1 MDDFSLVSLQESRN
15 EWCARLVNILAP
27 MTAEGFRSIFDEAW
41 KLCEQN
47 NETGKYL
54 MTFQNFLSRVPKWN
68 ATIIEQETQR
78 IVDRSGC
85 GYLADLVTCV
95 HIIQLKSLTCMRVGS
110 KQKKVDID
118 VPQLNDFVHKVY
130 VHCARKLY
138 TNVYLFERGIPP
150 LSTQKNMREIEI
162 IIKECI
168 LDSIRDSIPL
178 EMILKNYMDET
189 IEDHTEIKIKEEIVS
204 QEPVPVDPNE
214 ATKTANNVPNNVPN
228 VANASAMAAAGIEP
242 TSIDAFPSMSSSSS
256 SSSSADNNNNNN
268 NNNHNNSSNNNNNN
282 NNSHSGTIKFNDMDS
297 AIDTNNSEHSIHAP
311 KTEER
316 LEQISNERYMQR
328 KMQEEEEDNGDLDR
342 LKIGEDVQLDV
353 FDVHPM
359 EEPSLKMN
367 FDVPELDDIEILA

>member
-1 MDDFSLVSLQESRN
+1 MDDFSLPSLQESRN

-27 MTAEGFRSIFDEAW
+27 MMSEGFRSIFDEAW

-47 NETGKYL
+47 NEPGKYL

-68 ATIIEQETQR
+68 ATLIAQETQR
-78 IVDRSGC
+78 IVERSGC
-85 GYLADLVTCV
+85 GYLSDLVTCV

-118 VPQLNDFVHKVY
+118 VPQLNEFVHKVY
-130 VHCARKLY
+130 VQCARKLY

-150 LSTQKNMREIEI
+150 LTMQKNGRELEI

-168 LDSIRDSIPL
+168 LDSIRESIPL
-178 EMILKNYMDET
+178 EMILRTYMDET

-204 QEPVPVDPNE
+204 QEPVESDASHTQTPNQNQNQNQVQTD
-214 ATKTANNVPNNVPN
+214 AVI
-228 VANASAMAAAGIEP
+228 AAGIDP
-242 TSIDAFPSMSSSSS
+242 VSDAFPSTTASTAETVASTAETVA
-256 SSSSADNNNNNN
+256 SAA
-268 NNNHNNSSNNNNNN
+268 STASAA
-282 NNSHSGTIKFNDMDS
+282 SAASTASIKFNDTDS
-297 AIDTNNSEHSIHAP
+297 AIDVNNAEHSIHAP

-328 KMQEEEEDNGDLDR
+328 KLQEEEDDEDGLDR
-342 LKIGEDVQLDV
+342 IKIGEDIQLDV

-359 EEPSLKMN
+359 EEPLRKLN
-367 FDVPELDDIEILA
+367 FDPPDLDDIEILA

>member
-1 MDDFSLVSLQESRN
+1 MSSLNESRN

-27 MTAEGFRSIFDEAW
+27 MMSEGLRSIFDEAW

-68 ATIIEQETQR
+68 ATIIAQETQR

-118 VPQLNDFVHKVY
+118 VPQLNDFIHKVY

-150 LSTQKNMREIEI
+150 LATQKNMRETET

-168 LDSIRDSIPL
+168 LDSIRESIPL
-178 EMILKNYMDET
+178 EIILKTYMDET
-189 IEDHTEIKIKEEIVS
+189 IEDHTEIKIKEEVIS
-204 QEPVPVDPNE
+204 QEPVMNE
-214 ATKTANNVPNNVPN
+214 QSN
-228 VANASAMAAAGIEP
+228 VALATAAAPATNASNNAAIIAAGGEP
-242 TSIDAFPSMSSSSS
+242 TMDAFPSIAPPAAPA
-256 SSSSADNNNNNN
+256 ADA
-268 NNNHNNSSNNNNNN
+268 
-282 NNSHSGTIKFNDMDS
+282 HSTASIKFNDMDS
-297 AIDTNNSEHSIHAP
+297 AIDMNNSEHMIHAP

-328 KMQEEEEDNGDLDR
+328 KLQEEEDDEDGLDR

-359 EEPSLKMN
+359 EEPVRKLN
-367 FDVPELDDIEILA
+367 FDAPELDDIEILA

>member
-1 MDDFSLVSLQESRN
+1 MDDYSLPSLHESRN

-68 ATIIEQETQR
+68 ATIISQETQR

-85 GYLADLVTCV
+85 GYLSDLVTCV

-118 VPQLNDFVHKVY
+118 VPQLNEFIHKVY
-130 VHCARKLY
+130 VQCARKLY
-138 TNVYLFERGIPP
+138 TNVYLFERGIAP
-150 LSTQKNMREIEI
+150 LTAQKNMRETEI

-168 LDSIRDSIPL
+168 LDSIRESIPL
-178 EMILKNYMDET
+178 EMILRTYMDET

-204 QEPVPVDPNE
+204 QEPVSTSSLPTPTSTPNE
-214 ATKTANNVPNNVPN
+214 PNDAAVI
-228 VANASAMAAAGIEP
+228 AAGIDP
-242 TSIDAFPSMSSSSS
+242 VTDAFPSL
-256 SSSSADNNNNNN
+256 
-268 NNNHNNSSNNNNNN
+268 SSNA
-282 NNSHSGTIKFNDMDS
+282 STESAASTESTASTASTASIKFNDVDS
-297 AIDTNNSEHSIHAP
+297 AIDTNNNEHAIHAP

-316 LEQISNERYMQR
+316 LEQISNERYMKR
-328 KMQEEEEDNGDLDR
+328 KMEEEADNDDNTER
-342 LKIGEDVQLDV
+342 LKIGDDVQLDV
-353 FDVHPM
+353 FDVQSM
-359 EEPSLKMN
+359 EEPSRKLN
-367 FDVPELDDIEILA
+367 FDAPELDDIEILA

>member
-1 MDDFSLVSLQESRN
+1 MDDYSLPSLHESRN

-118 VPQLNDFVHKVY
+118 IPQLNDFIHKVY

-150 LSTQKNMREIEI
+150 LTTQKNMRETEI

-168 LDSIRDSIPL
+168 LDSIRESIPL
-178 EMILKNYMDET
+178 EMILKTYMDET
-189 IEDHTEIKIKEEIVS
+189 IEDHTEIKMKEEIVS
-204 QEPVPVDPNE
+204 QEPVVSEQQPQQQVNAGQE
-214 ATKTANNVPNNVPN
+214 VNANT
-228 VANASAMAAAGIEP
+228 SAMAAAGIEP
-242 TSIDAFPSMSSSSS
+242 PADAFPSLSSSQNSNVAVDSS
-256 SSSSADNNNNNN
+256 S
-268 NNNHNNSSNNNNNN
+268 
-282 NNSHSGTIKFNDMDS
+282 TIKFNDVDS
-297 AIDTNNSEHSIHAP
+297 AIDMNNAEHSIHAP

-328 KMQEEEEDNGDLDR
+328 KLQEEDEGDDGQDR
-342 LKIGEDVQLDV
+342 LKIGDDVQLDV

-359 EEPSLKMN
+359 EEPSRKMN
-367 FDVPELDDIEILA
+367 FDAPELDDIEILA

>member
-1 MDDFSLVSLQESRN
+1 MDDFSLPSLQESRN

-27 MTAEGFRSIFDEAW
+27 MMSEGFRSIFDEAW

-47 NETGKYL
+47 NEPGKYL

-68 ATIIEQETQR
+68 ATLIAQETQR
-78 IVDRSGC
+78 IVERSGC
-85 GYLADLVTCV
+85 GYLSDLVTCV

-118 VPQLNDFVHKVY
+118 VPQLNEFVHKVY
-130 VHCARKLY
+130 VQCARKLY

-150 LSTQKNMREIEI
+150 LTMQKNGRELEI

-168 LDSIRDSIPL
+168 LDSIRESIPL
-178 EMILKNYMDET
+178 EMILRTYMDET

-204 QEPVPVDPNE
+204 QEPV
-214 ATKTANNVPNNVPN
+214 
-228 VANASAMAAAGIEP
+228 ASDAPHTQNQTQNQNQVQTDAVIAAGIDP
-242 TSIDAFPSMSSSSS
+242 VSDAFPSTAETVASTASTASTAS
-256 SSSSADNNNNNN
+256 
-268 NNNHNNSSNNNNNN
+268 
-282 NNSHSGTIKFNDMDS
+282 IKFNDTDS
-297 AIDTNNSEHSIHAP
+297 AIDVNNAEHSIHAP

-328 KMQEEEEDNGDLDR
+328 KLQEEEDDEDGLDR
-342 LKIGEDVQLDV
+342 IKIGEDIQLDV

-359 EEPSLKMN
+359 EEPLRKLN
-367 FDVPELDDIEILA
+367 FDAPDLDDIEILA

>member
-1 MDDFSLVSLQESRN
+1 MDDFSLANLQESRN

-27 MTAEGFRSIFDEAW
+27 MMSEGFRSIFDEAW

-68 ATIIEQETQR
+68 ATIIAQETQR

-118 VPQLNDFVHKVY
+118 VPQLNDFIHKVY
-130 VHCARKLY
+130 IHCARKLY

-150 LSTQKNMREIEI
+150 LSVQKNGREIEI

-168 LDSIRDSIPL
+168 LDSIRESIPM
-178 EMILKNYMDET
+178 EMILKTYMDET

-204 QEPVPVDPNE
+204 QEPVANTPQTP
-214 ATKTANNVPNNVPN
+214 TPIPKTNDA
-228 VANASAMAAAGIEP
+228 AIIASGGEP
-242 TSIDAFPSMSSSSS
+242 IADAFPSVLAQEPAPAPAP
-256 SSSSADNNNNNN
+256 SA
-268 NNNHNNSSNNNNNN
+268 SASIP
-282 NNSHSGTIKFNDMDS
+282 SASIKFNDVDS
-297 AIDTNNSEHSIHAP
+297 AIDMYNTEHSIHAP

-328 KMQEEEEDNGDLDR
+328 KLQEEEDDDESDR
-342 LKIGEDVQLDV
+342 IKIGEDIQLDV
-353 FDVHPM
+353 FDVHPVDD
-359 EEPSLKMN
+359 SLRKLN
-367 FDVPELDDIEILA
+367 YDAPELDDIEILA

>member
-1 MDDFSLVSLQESRN
+1 MDDYSLPSLQESRN

-27 MTAEGFRSIFDEAW
+27 MMSEGFRSIFDEAW

-68 ATIIEQETQR
+68 ATIIAQETQR

-118 VPQLNDFVHKVY
+118 VPQLNDFIHKVY

-150 LSTQKNMREIEI
+150 LTTQKNTREMEI

-168 LDSIRDSIPL
+168 LDSIRESIPL
-178 EMILKNYMDET
+178 EMILKTYMDET
-189 IEDHTEIKIKEEIVS
+189 IEDHTEIKIKEEIIS
-204 QEPVPVDPNE
+204 QEPVLDE
-214 ATKTANNVPNNVPN
+214 QATQDQNQSQSRSQSQDA
-228 VANASAMAAAGIEP
+228 ASIAAGFDPI
-242 TSIDAFPSMSSSSS
+242 SDAFPSPSSPSSDAS
-256 SSSSADNNNNNN
+256 TAS
-268 NNNHNNSSNNNNNN
+268 
-282 NNSHSGTIKFNDMDS
+282 TIKFNDVDS
-297 AIDTNNSEHSIHAP
+297 AIDANNSEHSIHAP

-328 KMQEEEEDNGDLDR
+328 KLQEEAEDEDEELDR

-359 EEPSLKMN
+359 EEPSFKMN
-367 FDVPELDDIEILA
+367 LDAPELDDIEILA

>member
-1 MDDFSLVSLQESRN
+1 MDDYSLPSLQESRN

-68 ATIIEQETQR
+68 ATIIAQETQR

-85 GYLADLVTCV
+85 GYLSDLVTCV

-118 VPQLNDFVHKVY
+118 IPQLNEFIHKVY

-150 LSTQKNMREIEI
+150 LTTQKNMRETEL

-168 LDSIRDSIPL
+168 LDSIRESIPL
-178 EMILKNYMDET
+178 EMILRTYMDET

-204 QEPVPVDPNE
+204 QEPVVDESQNQNQIQSQSQSQSQTVSND
-214 ATKTANNVPNNVPN
+214 AAVI
-228 VANASAMAAAGIEP
+228 AAGFDP
-242 TSIDAFPSMSSSSS
+242 VSDAFPSVPSSSSDI
-256 SSSSADNNNNNN
+256 SAA
-268 NNNHNNSSNNNNNN
+268 STASAA
-282 NNSHSGTIKFNDMDS
+282 SIKFNDMDR
-297 AIDTNNSEHSIHAP
+297 AIDMNNAEHSIHAP
-311 KTEER
+311 KTDER

-328 KMQEEEEDNGDLDR
+328 KLQEEDDNADDDELDR
-342 LKIGEDVQLDV
+342 IKIGEDVQLDV

-359 EEPSLKMN
+359 EEPSRRLN
-367 FDVPELDDIEILA
+367 FDAPDLDDIEILA

>member
-1 MDDFSLVSLQESRN
+1 MDDYSLPVLNESRN

-68 ATIIEQETQR
+68 ATIIAQETQR

-118 VPQLNDFVHKVY
+118 IPQLNDFVHKVY
-130 VHCARKLY
+130 VNCARKLY

-150 LSTQKNMREIEI
+150 LSSQKNTREIEI
-162 IIKECI
+162 MIKECI

-178 EMILKNYMDET
+178 EMILKTYMDET
-189 IEDHTEIKIKEEIVS
+189 IEDHTEIKMKEEIVS
-204 QEPVPVDPNE
+204 QEPVEANE
-214 ATKTANNVPNNVPN
+214 AAQVATATADATA
-228 VANASAMAAAGIEP
+228 ANANANDAMAAAGIDP
-242 TSIDAFPSMSSSSS
+242 VSGAFPSLSAATSSGS
-256 SSSSADNNNNNN
+256 SSSSA
-268 NNNHNNSSNNNNNN
+268 
-282 NNSHSGTIKFNDMDS
+282 SGSTIKFNDVDS
-297 AIDTNNSEHSIHAP
+297 AIDINNAEHSIHAP

-316 LEQISNERYMQR
+316 LEQISNDRYLQR
-328 KMQEEEEDNGDLDR
+328 KMQEEDDNDEPDR

-353 FDVHPM
+353 LDVHSVD
-359 EEPSLKMN
+359 EPLKKLN
-367 FDVPELDDIEILA
+367 FDASWATLKS

>member
-1 MDDFSLVSLQESRN
+1 MDDYSLPSLHESRN

-27 MTAEGFRSIFDEAW
+27 MMAEGFRSIFDEAW
-41 KLCEQN
+41 KLCDQN

-118 VPQLNDFVHKVY
+118 IPQLNDFIHKVY

-150 LSTQKNMREIEI
+150 LTTQKNMRETEI

-168 LDSIRDSIPL
+168 LDSIRESIPL
-178 EMILKNYMDET
+178 EMILKTYMDET
-189 IEDHTEIKIKEEIVS
+189 IEDHTEIKMKEEIVS
-204 QEPVPVDPNE
+204 QEPVVLSE
-214 ATKTANNVPNNVPN
+214 QEQ
-228 VANASAMAAAGIEP
+228 ANANAGQQVNAGQEVNANTSAMAAAGIEP
-242 TSIDAFPSMSSSSS
+242 PADAFPSLSSSHRTAVDSSSS
-256 SSSSADNNNNNN
+256 
-268 NNNHNNSSNNNNNN
+268 
-282 NNSHSGTIKFNDMDS
+282 TIKFNDTDS
-297 AIDTNNSEHSIHAP
+297 AIDTNNAEHSIHAP

-328 KMQEEEEDNGDLDR
+328 KLQEEEEDNDGDSNLDR
-342 LKIGEDVQLDV
+342 LKIGDDVQLDV
-353 FDVHPM
+353 FDVHAM
-359 EEPSLKMN
+359 EEPSRKMN
-367 FDVPELDDIEILA
+367 FDAPELDDIEILA

>member
-1 MDDFSLVSLQESRN
+1 MDDYSLPSLHESRN

-27 MTAEGFRSIFDEAW
+27 MMAEGFRSIFDEAW
-41 KLCEQN
+41 KLCDQN

-68 ATIIEQETQR
+68 GTIIEQETQR

-118 VPQLNDFVHKVY
+118 IPQLNDFIHKVY

-150 LSTQKNMREIEI
+150 LTTQKNMRETEI

-168 LDSIRDSIPL
+168 LDSIRESIPL
-178 EMILKNYMDET
+178 EMILKTYMDET
-189 IEDHTEIKIKEEIVS
+189 IEDHTEIKMKEEIVS
-204 QEPVPVDPNE
+204 QEPVVSEQQPQQVNAN
-214 ATKTANNVPNNVPN
+214 ATAVPN
-228 VANASAMAAAGIEP
+228 ANANMSAMAAAGVEP
-242 TSIDAFPSMSSSSS
+242 TADAFPSLSSHNPNVAADSSS
-256 SSSSADNNNNNN
+256 
-268 NNNHNNSSNNNNNN
+268 
-282 NNSHSGTIKFNDMDS
+282 TIKFNDVDS
-297 AIDTNNSEHSIHAP
+297 AIDMNNAEHSIHAP

-328 KMQEEEEDNGDLDR
+328 KLQEEAEDEGDSELDR
-342 LKIGEDVQLDV
+342 LNIGDDVQLDV

-359 EEPSLKMN
+359 EEPSRKMN
-367 FDVPELDDIEILA
+367 FDAPELDDIEILA

>member
-1 MDDFSLVSLQESRN
+1 MDDFSLSNLQESRN

-27 MTAEGFRSIFDEAW
+27 MMSEGFRSIFDEAW

-68 ATIIEQETQR
+68 ATIIAQETQR

-118 VPQLNDFVHKVY
+118 VPQLNDFIHKVY
-130 VHCARKLY
+130 IHCARKLY

-150 LSTQKNMREIEI
+150 LSVQKNGREIEI

-168 LDSIRDSIPL
+168 LDSIRESIPM
-178 EMILKNYMDET
+178 EMILKTYMDET

-204 QEPVPVDPNE
+204 QEPVVDD
-214 ATKTANNVPNNVPN
+214 TTASTPQNPTPTPIQTTND
-228 VANASAMAAAGIEP
+228 AAIIASGGEP
-242 TSIDAFPSMSSSSS
+242 ISDAFPSAPAPAPLPHVSDI
-256 SSSSADNNNNNN
+256 SA
-268 NNNHNNSSNNNNNN
+268 SIPSA
-282 NNSHSGTIKFNDMDS
+282 SIKFNDMDS
-297 AIDTNNSEHSIHAP
+297 AIDMYNTEHSIHAP

-328 KMQEEEEDNGDLDR
+328 KLQEEDDDDESDR

-353 FDVHPM
+353 FDVHPVDD
-359 EEPSLKMN
+359 SLRKLN
-367 FDVPELDDIEILA
+367 YDAPELDDIEILA

>member
-1 MDDFSLVSLQESRN
+1 MDDFSLPNLHESRN

-27 MTAEGFRSIFDEAW
+27 MMSEGFRSIFDEAW
-41 KLCEQN
+41 KLCEAN

-85 GYLADLVTCV
+85 GYLADMVTCV

-118 VPQLNDFVHKVY
+118 VPPLNEFIHKVY

-138 TNVYLFERGIPP
+138 TNVYLFERSIPP
-150 LSTQKNMREIEI
+150 LTVQKNGRELEI

-168 LDSIRDSIPL
+168 LDSIRESIPL
-178 EMILKNYMDET
+178 EMILKTYMDET

-204 QEPVPVDPNE
+204 QEQVVDE
-214 ATKTANNVPNNVPN
+214 QSQATTATATATSTATATATSTATATANATNGARVSDAAVI
-228 VANASAMAAAGIEP
+228 AAGG
-242 TSIDAFPSMSSSSS
+242 DAFPSSA
-256 SSSSADNNNNNN
+256 SSA
-268 NNNHNNSSNNNNNN
+268 SS
-282 NNSHSGTIKFNDMDS
+282 IKFNDVDS
-297 AIDTNNSEHSIHAP
+297 AIDVNNTQHSIHAP

-316 LEQISNERYMQR
+316 LEQISNERYAQR
-328 KMQEEEEDNGDLDR
+328 KMQEDTDDEEEELDR

-353 FDVHPM
+353 FDVHSM
-359 EEPSLKMN
+359 EEPLKRLN
-367 FDVPELDDIEILA
+367 FDAPELDDIEILA

>member
-1 MDDFSLVSLQESRN
+1 MDDYSLPVLHESRN

-68 ATIIEQETQR
+68 ATIIAQETQR

-118 VPQLNDFVHKVY
+118 IPQLNDFVHKVY
-130 VHCARKLY
+130 VNCARKLY

-150 LSTQKNMREIEI
+150 LSSQKNTREIEI
-162 IIKECI
+162 MIKECI

-178 EMILKNYMDET
+178 EMILKTYMDET
-189 IEDHTEIKIKEEIVS
+189 IEDHTEIKMKEEIVS
-204 QEPVPVDPNE
+204 QEPVEANE
-214 ATKTANNVPNNVPN
+214 AAQVATATADATA
-228 VANASAMAAAGIEP
+228 ANANANDAMAAAGIDP
-242 TSIDAFPSMSSSSS
+242 VSGAFLSLSAATSSGSSSASG
-256 SSSSADNNNNNN
+256 SSSSA
-268 NNNHNNSSNNNNNN
+268 SG
-282 NNSHSGTIKFNDMDS
+282 GTIKFNDVDS
-297 AIDTNNSEHSIHAP
+297 AIDINNAEHSIHAP

-316 LEQISNERYMQR
+316 LEQISNDRYLQR
-328 KMQEEEEDNGDLDR
+328 KMQEEDDNDEPDR

-353 FDVHPM
+353 LDVHSVD
-359 EEPSLKMN
+359 EPLKKLN
-367 FDVPELDDIEILA
+367 FDAPELDDIEILA

>member
-1 MDDFSLVSLQESRN
+1 MDDYSLPSLHESRN

-27 MTAEGFRSIFDEAW
+27 MMAEGFRSIFDEAW
-41 KLCEQN
+41 KLCDQN

-68 ATIIEQETQR
+68 ATIIEQEMQR
-78 IVDRSGC
+78 IEDRSGC

-118 VPQLNDFVHKVY
+118 IPQLNDFIHKVY

-150 LSTQKNMREIEI
+150 LTTQKNMRETEI

-168 LDSIRDSIPL
+168 LDSIRESIPL
-178 EMILKNYMDET
+178 EMILKTYMDET
-189 IEDHTEIKIKEEIVS
+189 IEDHTEIKMKEEIVS
-204 QEPVPVDPNE
+204 QEPVVSEQQPQQVNAGQE
-214 ATKTANNVPNNVPN
+214 VNANT
-228 VANASAMAAAGIEP
+228 SAMAAAGIEP
-242 TSIDAFPSMSSSSS
+242 PADAFPSLSSSQNSNVAVDSSSS
-256 SSSSADNNNNNN
+256 
-268 NNNHNNSSNNNNNN
+268 
-282 NNSHSGTIKFNDMDS
+282 TIKFNDVDS
-297 AIDTNNSEHSIHAP
+297 AIDMNNAEHSIHAP

-328 KMQEEEEDNGDLDR
+328 KLQEEEEDNDGQDR
-342 LKIGEDVQLDV
+342 LKIGDDVQLDM

-359 EEPSLKMN
+359 EEPSRKMN
-367 FDVPELDDIEILA
+367 FDAPELDDIEILA

>member
-1 MDDFSLVSLQESRN
+1 MDDYSLPSLQESRN

-27 MTAEGFRSIFDEAW
+27 MMSEGFRSIFDEAW

-68 ATIIEQETQR
+68 ATIIAQETQR

-118 VPQLNDFVHKVY
+118 VPQLNEFVHKVY

-150 LSTQKNMREIEI
+150 LSTQKNMRETEI

-168 LDSIRDSIPL
+168 LDSIRESIPL
-178 EMILKNYMDET
+178 EMILKTYMDET
-189 IEDHTEIKIKEEIVS
+189 IEDHTEIKIKEEVIS
-204 QEPVPVDPNE
+204 QEPIVDEQPSNPVVPS
-214 ATKTANNVPNNVPN
+214 ATTPSP
-228 VANASAMAAAGIEP
+228 SATTDAAIIAAGLE
-242 TSIDAFPSMSSSSS
+242 TDAFPSVASSTV
-256 SSSSADNNNNNN
+256 SAD
-268 NNNHNNSSNNNNNN
+268 SAASA
-282 NNSHSGTIKFNDMDS
+282 STASIASIKFNDMDS
-297 AIDTNNSEHSIHAP
+297 AIDMNNSEHMIHAP

-328 KMQEEEEDNGDLDR
+328 KLQEEEDDEDGLDR

-359 EEPSLKMN
+359 EEPMRKLN
-367 FDVPELDDIEILA
+367 FDAPELDDIEILA

>member
-1 MDDFSLVSLQESRN
+1 MDDYSLPTLNESRN

-27 MTAEGFRSIFDEAW
+27 MMAEGFRSIFDEAW
-41 KLCEQN
+41 KLCQQN

-68 ATIIEQETQR
+68 ATIIGQESQR

-85 GYLADLVTCV
+85 GYLSDLVTCV
-95 HIIQLKSLTCMRVGS
+95 HIIQLKCLTCMRVGS

-118 VPQLNDFVHKVY
+118 VPQLNEFIHKVY

-138 TNVYLFERGIPP
+138 TNVYLFERDIAP
-150 LSTQKNMREIEI
+150 LTTQKNMRETEI

-178 EMILKNYMDET
+178 EMILRTYMDET

-204 QEPVPVDPNE
+204 QELVPQDASQPAQPAQTVQPVPTNDAAVI
-214 ATKTANNVPNNVPN
+214 
-228 VANASAMAAAGIEP
+228 AAGIEP
-242 TSIDAFPSMSSSSS
+242 ISDAFPTAPSTLSP
-256 SSSSADNNNNNN
+256 
-268 NNNHNNSSNNNNNN
+268 SSNA
-282 NNSHSGTIKFNDMDS
+282 SIKFNDMDS
-297 AIDTNNSEHSIHAP
+297 AIDTNNTEHAIHAP

-328 KMQEEEEDNGDLDR
+328 KLQEEADDDNDDSER
-342 LKIGEDVQLDV
+342 LKIGDDIQLDV
-353 FDVHPM
+353 FDVHSM
-359 EEPSLKMN
+359 EEPSRKLN
-367 FDVPELDDIEILA
+367 FDAPELDDIEILA

>member
-1 MDDFSLVSLQESRN
+1 MDDFSLPNLHESRN

-27 MTAEGFRSIFDEAW
+27 MMSEGFRSIFDEAW
-41 KLCEQN
+41 KLCEAN

-118 VPQLNDFVHKVY
+118 VPQLNDFIHKVY

-150 LSTQKNMREIEI
+150 LTVQKNGRELEI
-162 IIKECI
+162 IVKECI

-178 EMILKNYMDET
+178 EMILKTYMDET

-204 QEPVPVDPNE
+204 QEPVHAQD
-214 ATKTANNVPNNVPN
+214 AQDAQQ
-228 VANASAMAAAGIEP
+228 SAQSQELSQSQSNDAAVIAAGIEP
-242 TSIDAFPSMSSSSS
+242 SSDAFPSTNAST
-256 SSSSADNNNNNN
+256 A
-268 NNNHNNSSNNNNNN
+268 SNASNA
-282 NNSHSGTIKFNDMDS
+282 SIKFNDMDS
-297 AIDTNNSEHSIHAP
+297 AIDTNNNEHAIHAP
-311 KTEER
+311 KTEDR

-328 KMQEEEEDNGDLDR
+328 KMQEEEDDEDAGLDR
-342 LKIGEDVQLDV
+342 IKIGEDVQLDV
-353 FDVHPM
+353 FDVHSM
-359 EEPSLKMN
+359 EEPSRRLN
-367 FDVPELDDIEILA
+367 FDAPDLDDIEILS

>member
-1 MDDFSLVSLQESRN
+1 MDDYSLPSLQESRN

-27 MTAEGFRSIFDEAW
+27 MMSEGFRSIFDEAW

-68 ATIIEQETQR
+68 ATIIAQETQR

-118 VPQLNDFVHKVY
+118 VPQLNEFVHKVY

-150 LSTQKNMREIEI
+150 LTTQKNMRETEI

-168 LDSIRDSIPL
+168 LDSIRESIPL
-178 EMILKNYMDET
+178 EMILKTYMDET
-189 IEDHTEIKIKEEIVS
+189 IEDHTEIKIKEEVVS
-204 QEPVPVDPNE
+204 QEPVFEDQREQSP
-214 ATKTANNVPNNVPN
+214 
-228 VANASAMAAAGIEP
+228 NASVLPSASTDAAIIAAGVE
-242 TSIDAFPSMSSSSS
+242 SDAFPAIA
-256 SSSSADNNNNNN
+256 SA
-268 NNNHNNSSNNNNNN
+268 SAASTTA
-282 NNSHSGTIKFNDMDS
+282 SAASTASIKFNDMDS
-297 AIDTNNSEHSIHAP
+297 AIDMNNSEHMIHAP

-328 KMQEEEEDNGDLDR
+328 KLQEEEDDEDGLDR

-359 EEPSLKMN
+359 EEPMRKLN
-367 FDVPELDDIEILA
+367 FDAPELDDIEILA

>member
-95 HIIQLKSLTCMRVGS
+95 HIIQLKSLTCMRVGC

-168 LDSIRDSIPL
+168 LDSIRESIPL
-178 EMILKNYMDET
+178 EMILKTYMDET

-204 QEPVPVDPNE
+204 QEPVPGDAANAPN
-214 ATKTANNVPNNVPN
+214 PN
-228 VANASAMAAAGIEP
+228 VAVANAANASAMAAAGIEP
-242 TSIDAFPSMSSSSS
+242 SSVDAFPSVSSSSS
-256 SSSSADNNNNNN
+256 SYSADI
-268 NNNHNNSSNNNNNN
+268 NNSNNSNNNNSNNSNN
-282 NNSHSGTIKFNDMDS
+282 NHSNNSSSSTIKFNDTDS
-297 AIDTNNSEHSIHAP
+297 AIDMNNAEHSIHAP

-328 KMQEEEEDNGDLDR
+328 KMQEEEDDNSDLDR

-367 FDVPELDDIEILA
+367 FDAPELDDIEILA

>member
-1 MDDFSLVSLQESRN
+1 MDDYSLASLHESRN
-15 EWCARLVNILAP
+15 EWCARLVNLLAP

-47 NETGKYL
+47 NETSKYL

-95 HIIQLKSLTCMRVGS
+95 HIIQLKNLTCMRVGS

-118 VPQLNDFVHKVY
+118 IPQLNDFIHKVY

-150 LSTQKNMREIEI
+150 LSTQKNGREIEI

-178 EMILKNYMDET
+178 EMILKTYMDET

-204 QEPVPVDPNE
+204 QEAVAEPASDPSLNHHATADQPNE
-214 ATKTANNVPNNVPN
+214 P
-228 VANASAMAAAGIEP
+228 SAAVIAAGIEP
-242 TSIDAFPSMSSSSS
+242 VSVTDAFPSASVASAASASS
-256 SSSSADNNNNNN
+256 
-268 NNNHNNSSNNNNNN
+268 
-282 NNSHSGTIKFNDMDS
+282 IKFNDMDS
-297 AIDTNNSEHSIHAP
+297 AIDVNNAEHTIHAP
-311 KTEER
+311 KTEDR

-328 KMQEEEEDNGDLDR
+328 KLQEEADDEDDGLDR

-353 FDVHPM
+353 FDVHSM
-359 EEPSLKMN
+359 EEPSRKLN
-367 FDVPELDDIEILA
+367 YDAPELDDIEILA

>member
-1 MDDFSLVSLQESRN
+1 MDDYSLASLQESRN
-15 EWCARLVNILAP
+15 EWCARLVNVLAP
-27 MTAEGFRSIFDEAW
+27 VMSEGFRSIFDESW

-68 ATIIEQETQR
+68 ATIIAQETQR
-78 IVDRSGC
+78 IIDRSGC

-118 VPQLNDFVHKVY
+118 VPQLNEFIHKVY

-150 LSTQKNMREIEI
+150 LTTQKNMRETEI

-178 EMILKNYMDET
+178 EIILKTYMDET
-189 IEDHTEIKIKEEIVS
+189 IEDHTEIKIKEEVIS
-204 QEPVPVDPNE
+204 QEPVVDEQQSNVVS
-214 ATKTANNVPNNVPN
+214 ATTPAP
-228 VANASAMAAAGIEP
+228 NASTDAAIIAAGGDP
-242 TSIDAFPSMSSSSS
+242 VSDAFPSISSTDAGAASTASTAS
-256 SSSSADNNNNNN
+256 TATADLSSSSA
-268 NNNHNNSSNNNNNN
+268 S
-282 NNSHSGTIKFNDMDS
+282 IKFNDMDS
-297 AIDTNNSEHSIHAP
+297 AIDMNNSEHMIHAP

-328 KMQEEEEDNGDLDR
+328 KLQEEEDEDDELDR

-359 EEPSLKMN
+359 EEPMRKLN
-367 FDVPELDDIEILA
+367 FDAPELDDIEILS